1 MNSVVSVY
9 LNKVKV
15 IINRNNVSFMYNIL
29 LCYVMLC
36 YVMLSITGDIH
47 YFLLVC

>member
-1 MNSVVSVY
+1 VKLCGMNSVVSVY

-15 IINRNNVSFMYNIL
+15 IITRNNVSFMYNIL

-36 YVMLSITGDIH
+36 
-47 YFLLVC
+47 